1 MAWII
6 KNGDNILGVFSSMQ
20 EAVSQAEIF
29 GNLSEISNEELAIL
43 QRAWRNK
50 ELKNTDWIVP
60 ITDHPERA
68 AYITYR
74 TNLRD
79 WPTTEDFPNT
89 KPTL

>member
-1 MAWII
+1 MKWIYNS
-6 KNGDNILGVFSSMQ
+6 NGNIQGVFTSLELAAADASKSGTIEQ
-20 EAVSQAEIF
+20 IAEI
-29 GNLSEISNEELAIL
+29 ELEAK
-43 QRAWRNK
+43 QRAWRNQ

-74 TNLRD
+74 TNLRN
-79 WPTTEDFPNT
+79 WPATEDFPDT